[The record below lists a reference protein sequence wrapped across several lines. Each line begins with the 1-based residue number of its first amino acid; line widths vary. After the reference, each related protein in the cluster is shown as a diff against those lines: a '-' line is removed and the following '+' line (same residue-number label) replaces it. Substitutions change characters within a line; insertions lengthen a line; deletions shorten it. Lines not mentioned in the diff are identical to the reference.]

1 MTTGVVTTS
10 EIRARFARPLMVL
23 LRVLAGVQVVV
34 GIGFWTGH
42 WFGLRSFHMMIG
54 SLFVLG
60 LWTIAGIAIS
70 GGHAKGLAIFTI
82 LWGALIAGFGA
93 TQQQFLIGD
102 LHWIVRVTHLVIAM
116 AIMPVAERLV
126 RSAS

>member
-34 GIGFWTGH
+34 GIGFWSGH

-54 SLFVLG
+54 SLFVLS
-60 LWTIAGIAIS
+60 LWAIAGIAIS
-70 GGHAKGLAIFTI
+70 GRQATKLAIFAI
-82 LWGALIAGFGA
+82 LWGAVIAGFGA
-93 TQQQFLIGD
+93 MQQGILIGD

-116 AIMPVAERLV
+116 AAMPVAERLV
-126 RSAS
+126 RSAA